1 MKEDRV
7 NIDVT
12 ITSPGALIEAGSEF
26 TATLVVGSR
35 VSDDT
40 WEIDIPLIVEGYD
53 KIDITM
59 NSESSDYENKLLSDG
74 NYQFILDISNQGNRD
89 ITLQPIQR
97 ELPGGWT
104 LSSIEEIT
112 IGKGQQ
118 SQWDMSITGN
128 GKATSGI
135 LEIRF
140 ISDYDFSI
148 DWNVTLD
155 VISGAIPVVDF
166 YQVDIPNGQT
176 ADTPLGVDTHPV
188 GAPGFDLGWT
198 VTNNGTVSWEPSV
211 TMELPN
217 SDFSSSCSLNPQKI
231 FPGESSRVWCTVI
244 IPMSAEAG
252 SEPEITLVMEDGGI
266 ETRNTISLLVETVN
280 QVTWTLIQVSDIYAG
295 SSSTMYF
302 ELQNTGN
309 SVISDRIIVSGP
321 SSWNIRVLDGMMVN
335 LQPDEI
341 RSVQIEFTPNN
352 AKDSTI
358 ILNLGESTES
368 SDYSK
373 QIPIEVKGIVTDDS
387 FSSTLI
393 LVLSIII
400 ISIMGGGLYFYQQE
414 IQKKK
419 NLNPNDQKK
428 KEDVIITSEFKNT
441 ENLEKSQNNSKNLE
455 KYDEY
460 PGWLWDSDKET
471 WIPDPE
477 HQDIQ

>member
-1 MKEDRV
+1 M
-7 NIDVT
+7 
-12 ITSPGALIEAGSEF
+12 
-26 TATLVVGSR
+26 
-35 VSDDT
+35 
-40 WEIDIPLIVEGYD
+40 
-53 KIDITM
+53 
-59 NSESSDYENKLLSDG
+59 
-74 NYQFILDISNQGNRD
+74 
-89 ITLQPIQR
+89 
-97 ELPGGWT
+97 
-104 LSSIEEIT
+104 
-112 IGKGQQ
+112 
-118 SQWDMSITGN
+118 
-128 GKATSGI
+128 
-135 LEIRF
+135 
-140 ISDYDFSI
+140 
-148 DWNVTLD
+148 
-155 VISGAIPVVDF
+155 
-166 YQVDIPNGQT
+166 
-176 ADTPLGVDTHPV
+176 
-188 GAPGFDLGWT
+188 
-198 VTNNGTVSWEPSV
+198 TNNGTVSWEPSV

-400 ISIMGGGLYFYQQE
+400 ISIMGSGLYFYQQE
-414 IQKKK
+414 LQKKK

-441 ENLEKSQNNSKNLE
+441 ENLENSQNNSKNLE

>member
-1 MKEDRV
+1 MK
-7 NIDVT
+7 I
-12 ITSPGALIEAGSEF
+12 I
-26 TATLVVGSR
+26 
-35 VSDDT
+35 
-40 WEIDIPLIVEGYD
+40 
-53 KIDITM
+53 
-59 NSESSDYENKLLSDG
+59 
-74 NYQFILDISNQGNRD
+74 
-89 ITLQPIQR
+89 
-97 ELPGGWT
+97 
-104 LSSIEEIT
+104 
-112 IGKGQQ
+112 
-118 SQWDMSITGN
+118 
-128 GKATSGI
+128 
-135 LEIRF
+135 IRF
-140 ISDYDFSI
+140 KRPI
-148 DWNVTLD
+148 
-155 VISGAIPVVDF
+155 
-166 YQVDIPNGQT
+166 
-176 ADTPLGVDTHPV
+176 
-188 GAPGFDLGWT
+188 
-198 VTNNGTVSWEPSV
+198 
-211 TMELPN
+211 
-217 SDFSSSCSLNPQKI
+217 LNPQKI
-231 FPGESSRVWCTVI
+231 YPGESSRVWCTVI

-252 SEPEITLVMEDGGI
+252 SEPEIILVMEDGGI

-414 IQKKK
+414 LQKKK

-441 ENLEKSQNNSKNLE
+441 ENLENSQNNSKNLE